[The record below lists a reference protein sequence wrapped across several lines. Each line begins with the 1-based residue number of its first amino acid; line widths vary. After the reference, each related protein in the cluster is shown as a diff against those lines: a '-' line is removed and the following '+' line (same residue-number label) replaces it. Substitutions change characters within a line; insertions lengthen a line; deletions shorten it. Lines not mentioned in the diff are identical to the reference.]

1 MTTKRD
7 LYTTY
12 RFWVEIDQIAEAAFS
27 ECTGLQ
33 VELEIFEWEEGG
45 ENGYR
50 HRLPARAKL
59 SNIVLKR
66 GIASLDL
73 WRWFADTLPAD
84 GRAVRVQRRGLAIVL
99 CGYAGM
105 PEVRWNIKDAL
116 PIKWVGPSLKTG
128 SGEVAVETVELAHH
142 GLTRVK

>member
-1 MTTKRD
+1 MSTKPAI
-7 LYTTY
+7 YTSY

-33 VELEIFEWEEGG
+33 VEREIFEWEEGG

-50 HRLPARAKL
+50 HRLPGRAKL

-73 WRWFADTLPAD
+73 WKWFADALAAD
-84 GRAVRVQRRGLAIVL
+84 GRAVRVQRRGLTIVL

-116 PIKWVGPSLKTG
+116 PVKWVGPTLKTG
-128 SGEVAVETVELAHH
+128 SGEVALETVELAHN
-142 GLTRVK
+142 GLTRAK